1 MKYNTKAT
9 LLLVDDNTKNLQ
21 LLGSVLHENG
31 YQVALAKDGSTALN
45 SVKKVKPDLILL
57 DVMMPDMDGFEV
69 CRRLKEEEETAHI
82 PVIFVTAKTDVDE
95 IVKGFNSG
103 GVDYIT
109 KPFNREELLVR
120 IKTQLDLKASLKT
133 IEKQTQELK
142 EANALKDKVFSVIAH
157 DLRGALGSV
166 REFANMMTD
175 NRIQLS
181 GEELQEF
188 FVALKEQ
195 ADTTFELLE
204 NLLWW
209 SRCQR
214 KVISPSPEQ
223 FDIRESVDN
232 VQKSLSYLINKKNI
246 VLKTEV
252 SPGIYVVADLQ
263 HFNVVMKN
271 LIHNAIKFS
280 PQGGKI
286 EIVAIPKENLV
297 DIEVIDYGVGIKP
310 EDMLCLFDPNTHFS
324 TYGTEGEKGSG
335 LGLQVCHDLLSYSG
349 GKIIAKSEKSKGSV
363 FTVTLPNELV

>member
-223 FDIRESVDN
+223 FDIRESVIMCRN
-232 VQKSLSYLINKKNI
+232 HFRILSIKKI
-246 VLKTEV
+246 L
-252 SPGIYVVADLQ
+252 Y
-263 HFNVVMKN
+263 
-271 LIHNAIKFS
+271 
-280 PQGGKI
+280 
-286 EIVAIPKENLV
+286 
-297 DIEVIDYGVGIKP
+297 
-310 EDMLCLFDPNTHFS
+310 
-324 TYGTEGEKGSG
+324 
-335 LGLQVCHDLLSYSG
+335 
-349 GKIIAKSEKSKGSV
+349 
-363 FTVTLPNELV
+363 